1 MEPANRWFHHQ
12 APVRVNQSG
21 ESMNIEKLAPFAFA
35 LALLAAST
43 GQLPKVIN
51 AVRRAEFQLIQE
63 TKASKWPK
71 APMLAPFKR

>member
-1 MEPANRWFHHQ
+1 MQITSLIKIAG
-12 APVRVNQSG
+12 A
-21 ESMNIEKLAPFAFA
+21 MA
-35 LALLAAST
+35 LAAAASF

-71 APMLAPFKR
+71 APMLAPSKRRS